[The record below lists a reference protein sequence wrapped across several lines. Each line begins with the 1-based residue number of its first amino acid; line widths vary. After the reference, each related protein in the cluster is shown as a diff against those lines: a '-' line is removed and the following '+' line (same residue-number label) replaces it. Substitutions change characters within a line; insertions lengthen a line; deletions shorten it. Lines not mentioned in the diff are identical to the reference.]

1 MKNVEIEQSG
11 SQSTTCSFHL
21 LMTLLNPLMSTLK
34 PQIKQW
40 TTKLCGLSDDLPI
53 LMRYELLMNCNT
65 RLAK

>member
-1 MKNVEIEQSG
+1 
-11 SQSTTCSFHL
+11 
-21 LMTLLNPLMSTLK
+21 MTLLNPLMSTLK